1 MNEEY
6 ITLELTPEDEEE
18 TVITQDEE
26 SGDIHIDADETDEQ
40 EPVIELE
47 AEENES
53 VDIEIAEEA
62 DSEIELSMEE
72 EGVGEYP
79 VYKGA
84 YEVTPSLE
92 TQTLETAY
100 KVMTGNVEVE
110 SIPME
115 KVSNTAGGMTLII
128 GG

>member
-47 AEENES
+47 TEENES
-53 VDIEIAEEA
+53 VDIEVAEEA

-84 YEVTPSLE
+84 YEVTPSFE
-92 TQTLETAY
+92 KQTLETAY
-100 KVMTGNVEVE
+100 KVMTENVVIAP
-110 SIPME
+110 IP
-115 KVSNTAGGMTLII
+115 SNYGKISYDGSTLTIT
-128 GG
+128 

>member
-26 SGDIHIDADETDEQ
+26 SGDIHIGADETDEQ

-53 VDIEIAEEA
+53 VDIEVAEE

-79 VYKGA
+79 VYAGK
-84 YEVTPSLE
+84 YEITPSLE

-100 KVMTGNVEVE
+100 RVLTSNVVIAP
-110 SIPME
+110 IP
-115 KVSNTAGGMTLII
+115 SNYGKISYDGSTLTIT
-128 GG
+128 

>member
-62 DSEIELSMEE
+62 DSEIELSMED

-79 VYKGA
+79 VYAGE
-84 YEVTPSLE
+84 YEITPSLE

-100 KVMTGNVEVE
+100 RVLTSNVVIAP
-110 SIPME
+110 IP
-115 KVSNTAGGMTLII
+115 SNYGKISYDGSTLTIT
-128 GG
+128 

>member
-47 AEENES
+47 TEENES
-53 VDIEIAEEA
+53 VDIEVAEEA

-84 YEVTPSLE
+84 YEVTPSFE
-92 TQTLETAY
+92 KQTLETAY
-100 KVMTGNVEVE
+100 RVLTSNVVIAP
-110 SIPME
+110 IP
-115 KVSNTAGGMTLII
+115 SNYGKISYDGSTLTIT
-128 GG
+128 

>member
-40 EPVIELE
+40 ESVIELE

-62 DSEIELSMEE
+62 DSEIELSMED

-79 VYKGA
+79 VYAGE
-84 YEVTPSLE
+84 YEITPSLE

-100 KVMTGNVEVE
+100 RVLTSNVVIAP
-110 SIPME
+110 IP
-115 KVSNTAGGMTLII
+115 SNYGKISYDGSTLTIT
-128 GG
+128 

>member
-53 VDIEIAEEA
+53 VDIEVAEE

-79 VYKGA
+79 VYAGK
-84 YEVTPSLE
+84 YEITPSLE

-100 KVMTGNVEVE
+100 RVLTSNVIIKPIPSSGGDINFNNGVI
-110 SIPME
+110 SIR
-115 KVSNTAGGMTLII
+115 
-128 GG
+128 

>member
-47 AEENES
+47 TEENES
-53 VDIEIAEEA
+53 VDIEVAEEA

-84 YEVTPSLE
+84 YEVTPSFE
-92 TQTLETAY
+92 KQTLETAY
-100 KVMTGNVEVE
+100 KVMTENVVIAP
-110 SIPME
+110 IP
-115 KVSNTAGGMTLII
+115 SNYGKISYDGSTLYIT
-128 GG
+128 

>member
-47 AEENES
+47 TEENES
-53 VDIEIAEEA
+53 VDIEVAEEA

-84 YEVTPSLE
+84 YEVTPSFE
-92 TQTLETAY
+92 KQTLETAY
-100 KVMTGNVEVE
+100 KVMTENVAP
-110 SIPME
+110 IP
-115 KVSNTAGGMTLII
+115 SNYGKISYDGSTLTIT
-128 GG
+128 

>member
-62 DSEIELSMEE
+62 DSEIELSMED

-79 VYKGA
+79 VYAGE
-84 YEVTPSLE
+84 YEITPSLE

-100 KVMTGNVEVE
+100 RVLTSNVVIAP
-110 SIPME
+110 IPNNYG
-115 KVSNTAGGMTLII
+115 KISYDGSTLYIT
-128 GG
+128 